1 MAPVVSTLRAGSG
14 AGSGSGARSLPERV
28 LRQYLLLLRLYPVL
42 TKAATSGILSA
53 FGNFLSQII
62 ERVRKK
68 GRWFQNLDLT
78 GPLRYAIF
86 GFFFS
91 GPLSHFL
98 YLYLDHWIPATL
110 PFSGVRRLLLDRLV
124 FAPAFLLLFFFC
136 MNFLEG
142 KDMAAFSAKVKTGYW
157 PALQMNWKVW
167 TPIQF
172 ININYIPL
180 QFRVLFANMVALFW
194 YTYLASL
201 GK

>member
-14 AGSGSGARSLPERV
+14 AGARSLPHRV
-28 LRQYLLLLRLYPVL
+28 LKQYLLLLRLYPVL

-53 FGNFLSQII
+53 FGNLLSQII

-98 YLYLDHWIPATL
+98 YLYLDHWIPAAI

-124 FAPAFLLLFFFC
+124 FAPTFLLLFFFC
-136 MNFLEG
+136 MNFLEDASSPG
-142 KDMAAFSAKVKTGYW
+142 PVPLYPPRLEYIPSSSLPLGIPGFGQLLEKRRFKVNVPSVKT
-157 PALQMNWKVW
+157 
-167 TPIQF
+167 
-172 ININYIPL
+172 
-180 QFRVLFANMVALFW
+180 
-194 YTYLASL
+194 
-201 GK
+201 